1 MIRRTSVAVVIFT
14 VLLALTPAV
23 SHAQLSVADPGVKE
37 LEFTGD
43 FVFLS
48 EAPVETIEGT
58 APGAKGRVTT
68 NTEDLSQTSGTIS
81 VPVMGMKTGNKTRDK
96 HVVGKH
102 WLEAKIYPEIT
113 FEIQSV
119 NVVSI
124 DDAAEVKVAEL
135 EATGLFSLHGQA
147 KEMMIPLTLKWK
159 GDAVKVSA
167 DFEVALA
174 DYAVKGKKGVVG
186 ERVGTS
192 IKLTANLT
200 GSVQQ

>member
-1 MIRRTSVAVVIFT
+1 MIRKTSITGVFIAVLVAM
-14 VLLALTPAV
+14 TPVV

-37 LEFTGD
+37 LEFSGD

-58 APGAKGRVTT
+58 VPGAKGHVTT

-81 VPVMGMKTGNKTRDK
+81 VPVEGMKTGNKTRDK

-102 WLEAKIYPEIT
+102 WLEAKKYREIT

-119 NVVSI
+119 SVASI
-124 DDAAEVKVAEL
+124 DDHAEVKVAEL
-135 EATGLFSLHGQA
+135 EATGQFSLHGQT
-147 KEMMIPLTLKWK
+147 KEMTIPLTLKWK
-159 GDAVKVSA
+159 GDKVKVSA
-167 DFEVALA
+167 EFEVALA
-174 DYAVKGKKGVVG
+174 DYAVAGKKGVVG

-200 GSVQQ
+200 GSVQ

>member
-1 MIRRTSVAVVIFT
+1 MIRKTSITGVFIAVLVAM
-14 VLLALTPAV
+14 TPVV

-37 LEFTGD
+37 LEFSGD

-58 APGAKGRVTT
+58 VPGAKGHVTT

-81 VPVMGMKTGNKTRDK
+81 VPVEGMKTGNKTRDK

-102 WLEAKIYPEIT
+102 RLEAKKYPEIT
-113 FEIQSV
+113 FEILSV

-124 DDAAEVKVAEL
+124 DDSAEVKVAEL
-135 EATGLFSLHGQA
+135 EATGQFSLHGQT
-147 KEMMIPLTLKWK
+147 KEMTIPLTLKWK
-159 GDAVKVSA
+159 GDKVKVSA
-167 DFEVALA
+167 EFEVALA
-174 DYAVKGKKGVVG
+174 DYAVAGKKGVVG

-200 GSVQQ
+200 GSVQ